1 MNPFWSGLF
10 LFPRASGCRRWL
22 ARLLFAWLAWHV
34 AHAAEP
40 ARAIELSG
48 ELKQWH
54 EVTLSLRGPFA
65 RETDD
70 APNPFLDYRLDVTF
84 TPASGAKSYTVP
96 GYFAADGN
104 AANTAA
110 KAGDI
115 WRVHFAPD
123 RVGEWRYRV
132 SFRRG
137 PRVAV
142 DGGGDP
148 VPGLD
153 GQEGRFVIAATDK
166 ASPDFR
172 AKGRL
177 EYVGRH
183 HLRFAGTGE
192 YFLKAGPDSP
202 ETLLA
207 YADFDDTVARKPG
220 APLKTWQ
227 AHVRDWREGD
237 PSWHGGRGKGLIGA
251 VNYLAS
257 EGLNTLSFLPYN
269 AGGDGDNVWP
279 FVARDDK
286 LHYDCSKLDQWAIV
300 FDYAQT
306 RGLHLHFK
314 LQENEIDDDRVGPQ
328 RAKKD
333 VPESLDG
340 GALGLERKLFL
351 RELIARFGHLLALT
365 WNLGE
370 ENTQSSDE
378 QRAMAGFIRQTHYY
392 PSNIVVHTFTN
403 EQELVYTPLLGAG
416 SVLTGVSL
424 QNDWAETHAWTRKWV
439 AASEAAGRPWVVGSD
454 EQGHWAF
461 GVPPDPGYAGFGG
474 TAPDPRRSYGID
486 EIRKLVLWG
495 NLMAGGAGVE
505 YYFGYNLPQQDIDAE
520 DFRSRDR
527 SWDYCRIA
535 LEFFRDQNMPFWEM
549 HGADALMGN
558 SVGGESHYCLAKPG
572 EVYLVY
578 LPWGDVSTIDLRQ
591 ASGRFVV
598 QWFNPRTGGPLIDG
612 SVTAIEGGRRVRLG
626 APPSE
631 PGQDWVILIRR

>member
-1 MNPFWSGLF
+1 
-10 LFPRASGCRRWL
+10 
-22 ARLLFAWLAWHV
+22 
-34 AHAAEP
+34 
-40 ARAIELSG
+40 
-48 ELKQWH
+48 
-54 EVTLSLRGPFA
+54 
-65 RETDD
+65 
-70 APNPFLDYRLDVTF
+70 
-84 TPASGAKSYTVP
+84 
-96 GYFAADGN
+96 
-104 AANTAA
+104 
-110 KAGDI
+110 
-115 WRVHFAPD
+115 
-123 RVGEWRYRV
+123 
-132 SFRRG
+132 
-137 PRVAV
+137 
-142 DGGGDP
+142 
-148 VPGLD
+148 
-153 GQEGRFVIAATDK
+153 
-166 ASPDFR
+166 
-172 AKGRL
+172 
-177 EYVGRH
+177 
-183 HLRFAGTGE
+183 
-192 YFLKAGPDSP
+192 
-202 ETLLA
+202 
-207 YADFDDTVARKPG
+207 
-220 APLKTWQ
+220 
-227 AHVRDWREGD
+227 
-237 PSWHGGRGKGLIGA
+237 
-251 VNYLAS
+251 
-257 EGLNTLSFLPYN
+257 
-269 AGGDGDNVWP
+269 
-279 FVARDDK
+279 
-286 LHYDCSKLDQWAIV
+286 
-300 FDYAQT
+300 
-306 RGLHLHFK
+306 
-314 LQENEIDDDRVGPQ
+314 
-328 RAKKD
+328 

-340 GALGLERKLFL
+340 GALGLERKLYL